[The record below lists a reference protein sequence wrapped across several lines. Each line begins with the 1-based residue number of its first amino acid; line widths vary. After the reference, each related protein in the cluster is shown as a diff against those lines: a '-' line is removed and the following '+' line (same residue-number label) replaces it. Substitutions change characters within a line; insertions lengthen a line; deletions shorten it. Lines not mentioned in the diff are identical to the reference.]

1 MIANG
6 YKLGVIAFIL
16 AHLCCRQSG
25 VRGSSY
31 NPVVSPDPIWCLVL
45 SMPLSL
51 KPWHAQLRDLL
62 TTNSSPAPG
71 FDGLVSSSRSGC
83 DQVPRTGGFR
93 GRMKPILMSPAGQGK
108 PSQPTPGKGTWS
120 RGIWAPDL
128 ETGALFLVLVKDFL
142 RSAQLHITGLGLR
155 GASWP
160 TRLLCILCPFP
171 MNPEGPWTQIW
182 CFTSLVVFDTYSE
195 SLKTITLVNSTNC
208 KYYDKV

>member
-62 TTNSSPAPG
+62 TTNPSPAPG
-71 FDGLVSSSRSGC
+71 FDGLVSAQG
-83 DQVPRTGGFR
+83 QVVIRY
-93 GRMKPILMSPAGQGK
+93 
-108 PSQPTPGKGTWS
+108 PG
-120 RGIWAPDL
+120 
-128 ETGALFLVLVKDFL
+128 LV
-142 RSAQLHITGLGLR
+142 GLGA
-155 GASWP
+155 G
-160 TRLLCILCPFP
+160 
-171 MNPEGPWTQIW
+171 
-182 CFTSLVVFDTYSE
+182 
-195 SLKTITLVNSTNC
+195 
-208 KYYDKV
+208 